1 MKDIRK
7 LKPAI
12 AGLTMSL
19 TDSTDNSNIVKLTDA
34 NNKEF
39 NIDINN
45 ISCIVED
52 AENDN
57 CNIQDNENPI
67 INFEPTITDSEG
79 KDVNISDAISSISSG
94 NGEIVAIDAL
104 IEVTHSGLNGN
115 NFIYNSEDLEEG
127 VTSWL
132 TPFKK
137 PLLKN
142 HDLQSEPIGR
152 VVDAYHGKSDI
163 ANDRDTL
170 NVTFRVT
177 DQDAMVKLLDKRYKT
192 VSIGASAGKVKCNV
206 CGKDILKDG
215 AFKFCGHYKGEIY
228 NGEKATWTASMFDF
242 KECSIVNNP
251 ADKYAQ
257 IKNIKLV
264 KKQDIDTPGVSDS
277 DNEPDILDALDDA
290 IKNSNV
296 NDSGDNAD
304 NNEAPENN
312 NPENDTPNVNDNEPS
327 NNEPDNQDGNDDGEN
342 ITDTE
347 YKEKYEKALSDL
359 NDANTNIATLND
371 SVTEKDHEINTL
383 NDSISKKNNEIN
395 SLNNEISVIKDELNK
410 SKENFLSVS
419 ILYKQS
425 LIDYIVSKKVA
436 NNLIDEK
443 DIDSEKASLLAHST
457 KELKNINDELKIEN
471 SIKNTVK
478 DTSIPTVTNPSLADN
493 TSDNVIEDEDEN
505 EDVNVKDNKK
515 KPITLKDIEDRYLE
529 IL

>member
-19 TDSTDNSNIVKLTDA
+19 TDSTSNTNIVTLTDA

-45 ISCIVED
+45 LSHIVED

-67 INFEPTITDSEG
+67 INFEPSITDSEG
-79 KDVNISDAISSISSG
+79 KDINISDAISSINSG
-94 NGEIVAIDAL
+94 NGEIVAVDAL
-104 IEVTHSGLNGN
+104 IEVTHSGLNDN
-115 NFIYNSEDLEEG
+115 NFVYNSEDLEEG
-127 VTSWL
+127 VTTWL

-142 HDLQSEPIGR
+142 HDLDSEPVGR
-152 VVDAYHGKSDI
+152 VIDAYHGKSDI

-177 DQDAMVKLLDKRYKT
+177 DKDAMVKLLDKRYKT

-228 NGEKATWTASMFDF
+228 NGEKATWTASMFNF

-264 KKQDIDTPGVSDS
+264 KKQDIDTPGVNDS

-296 NDSGDNAD
+296 NDSVDNAD
-304 NNEAPENN
+304 NNETPENN
-312 NPENDTPNVNDNEPS
+312 NPDINDNNNPS
-327 NNEPDNQDGNDDGEN
+327 NDEPDNQDGNNNED

-371 SVTEKDHEINTL
+371 SVTEKDNEINTL
-383 NDSISKKNNEIN
+383 NDSISEKNNKIN
-395 SLNNEISVIKDELNK
+395 SLNNELSVVRDELNK

-443 DIDSEKASLLAHST
+443 DIDSEKASLLIHST

-493 TSDNVIEDEDEN
+493 TNGNVIEDEN
-505 EDVNVKDNKK
+505 EDELNVKDDKK
-515 KPITLKDIEDRYLE
+515 KPITLKDIEEKYLE